1 METQKGM
8 IIYAPK
14 ERNSINHTVA
24 YIKEKGYPETAHK
37 FRKKLYSFGNSLA
50 HLSQRYPICKQPQ
63 LAKRNMR
70 CAVFQKTYIFVYKKV
85 KNTLVVF
92 NVIHG
97 KTNHLLNEYF

>member
-14 ERNSINHTVA
+14 ARNSINHTVA
-24 YIKEKGYPETAHK
+24 YIKEKGYPDTAK
-37 FRKKLYSFGNSLA
+37 QFADTLYVFGNSLA
-50 HLSQRYPICKQPQ
+50 KHPNAYPICKQSQ

-70 CAVFQKTYIFVYKKV
+70 CAVFHGAYIFVYKKV
-85 KNTLVVF
+85 NDTLIIY

-97 KTNHLLNEYF
+97 KTNPFFHSV